1 MNRRPAADVLSP
13 GDLRP
18 LKLFEGLGDDLLAWL
33 VAHGEVADL
42 EDDEQL
48 FAENDPAEAM
58 IVVVE
63 GALQFLVD
71 LQGQL
76 VPAAT
81 HRAGAVTGALPYS
94 RMTHYNGATYATER
108 TRVLLLHRAHFDE
121 MVRRSPELGQRLV
134 AAMADRVREATKYT
148 QQRDR
153 MMALG
158 KLSAGLA
165 HELNNPAAAVRRAT
179 ADLRARMARLPERV
193 ARMASHN
200 LSEDQINAVDAFRT
214 RAGGTEQPLST
225 LERGAREDAVA
236 DWLAA
241 HGIEEGWMLAE
252 TFVSAGLAPADLD
265 AIAGL
270 IPAAALP
277 DVVAWL
283 ETSLAADR
291 LLHEIDAASAR
302 ISELVAS
309 VKSYSHMDRAA
320 DKQPV
325 DVRQGLDTTLTM
337 LGHRLRQKHIRLER
351 TFEDDLPEIQGF
363 PGELNQVWTNLI
375 DNAIDAMDEGGT
387 LRVQATRDGAVVCV
401 RITDDGHGIPPE
413 IQARIF
419 EPFFTT
425 KGVGEGTGL
434 GLDLVQRIVREQHGG
449 EVHVASEPGRT
460 VFSIE
465 LPV

>member
-1 MNRRPAADVLSP
+1 
-13 GDLRP
+13 
-18 LKLFEGLGDDLLAWL
+18 
-33 VAHGEVADL
+33 
-42 EDDEQL
+42 
-48 FAENDPAEAM
+48 
-58 IVVVE
+58 
-63 GALQFLVD
+63 
-71 LQGQL
+71 
-76 VPAAT
+76 
-81 HRAGAVTGALPYS
+81 
-94 RMTHYNGATYATER
+94 
-108 TRVLLLHRAHFDE
+108 
-121 MVRRSPELGQRLV
+121 
-134 AAMADRVREATKYT
+134 
-148 QQRDR
+148 
-153 MMALG
+153 
-158 KLSAGLA
+158 
-165 HELNNPAAAVRRAT
+165 
-179 ADLRARMARLPERV
+179 
-193 ARMASHN
+193 
-200 LSEDQINAVDAFRT
+200 
-214 RAGGTEQPLST
+214 
-225 LERGAREDAVA
+225 
-236 DWLAA
+236 
-241 HGIEEGWMLAE
+241 MLAE